1 MSHKLGREG
10 CYGFTTGLVQA
21 VRAKL
26 SVHLAARDVDAVSV
40 AGVRIGLLRAWLAAS
55 ADPDIMVADW
65 LVDGCPLGDSA
76 AIPTSGVFPVVS
88 GPSQAV
94 VKSAEF

>member
-10 CYGFTTGLVQA
+10 CCGFTTGLVQA
-21 VRAKL
+21 VCAKL
-26 SVHLAARDVDAVSV
+26 SVHLAARDVDAVS
-40 AGVRIGLLRAWLAAS
+40 
-55 ADPDIMVADW
+55 VADW